1 MMKKSIFILLIA
13 LILGALS
20 ARAATKYEINVAGVE
35 VTSDNKGGVTGGDIK
50 SGTVTYDPSGN
61 VLTLTNVTIS
71 RTGGS
76 NYGVHNRKCDN
87 LTIKFVGTC
96 KIESNEANAI
106 HLDRASTVMVTSGS
120 TLTASMTACNNSLR
134 GVVYVNGVTANFN
147 GPGTLNIGGA
157 AKSGTSNRPAGF
169 EGTGKSSNSKINVS
183 YITLNIT
190 TPGESFYKFGTV
202 ALSSGVDVK
211 CSTSYGS
218 RAVHTTGNLY
228 FNNGVACVT
237 PADAVFSDGMYTQN
251 DGYWHFTDNY
261 GVIVSTANFPDA
273 NFRTYLRSLCS
284 SGEQYL
290 TKAQLQNLTS
300 LDVSNKSISDLTGV
314 SRLTYLKT
322 LICSHNQLKAL
333 PSLPSTLTY
342 LDCVDNQL
350 TSLPT
355 LPASLIT
362 LSCSSNQLSALPTLP
377 ASLTY
382 LECNSNQLKALPT
395 LPSALTTLKCGS
407 NRLTDLPTLPDGIQ
421 RVYASDNKF
430 TSLYIDRNSS
440 LNTLDVSNNTA
451 LTVLHCYKN
460 ALTSLT
466 YSGCPLRTLDCSYN
480 QLTSLPTLPATLTTL
495 NCFDNKLTSLP
506 TLPVYLTKLECG
518 YNQLTALPT
527 LPDSIRT
534 VYAVGNKFKSLS
546 ITGKSSLV
554 SLDVSRSTTLTKL
567 ECQNNGL
574 TALDFSNCANLS
586 TVNCSSNQLTSL
598 CTLPSSLTILNCSGN
613 KFTSL
618 PILPS
623 SLTILNCSGNAL
635 IWSPTLPDGIEVIY
649 AIGNKFTSLS
659 ITGKSSLKTLDV
671 SNNTALKSL
680 DCSGNGL
687 TDLKY
692 SGCTSLETLNCSSNQ
707 LTDLPTL
714 PSTIETVDANNN
726 NLSTLTIT
734 GKKSLKTLNVAGN
747 TSLAYLEC
755 RLSALTTLNCSGCT
769 ALQTIYADNN
779 KFSTLTITGMSK
791 LETLDVSSNK
801 LNNLSVE
808 GCKNL
813 IELQIQNNQI
823 KGSAMTELINSMPT
837 LPDGT
842 GSWFYVLDPR
852 KDEGNEITDAQ
863 VKAANAKNWHPLKYV
878 NTTWVEIEAT
888 DDGVRGDVTG
898 DGLVDVADVNA
909 VISIMLGKTEASS
922 YKGVADVTADGIIDV
937 SDVNA
942 VIAITLGNQ

>member
-1 MMKKSIFILLIA
+1 MIKKSIFILLIA
-13 LILGALS
+13 LTLGALS

-35 VTSDNKGGVTGGDIK
+35 VTSDNKGNVTGGDIK
-50 SGTVTYDPSGN
+50 SGTVTYDPSSN

-322 LICSHNQLKAL
+322 LNCSYN
-333 PSLPSTLTY
+333 
-342 LDCVDNQL
+342 
-350 TSLPT
+350 
-355 LPASLIT
+355 
-362 LSCSSNQLSALPTLP
+362 
-377 ASLTY
+377 SLT
-382 LECNSNQLKALPT
+382 ALPT
-395 LPSALTTLKCGS
+395 LPSS
-407 NRLTDLPTLPDGIQ
+407 
-421 RVYASDNKF
+421 
-430 TSLYIDRNSS
+430 
-440 LNTLDVSNNTA
+440 
-451 LTVLHCYKN
+451 
-460 ALTSLT
+460 
-466 YSGCPLRTLDCSYN
+466 
-480 QLTSLPTLPATLTTL
+480 LTTL
-495 NCFDNKLTSLP
+495 NCRVNQLTALP
-506 TLPVYLTKLECG
+506 TLPSTLTALNCG

-527 LPDSIRT
+527 LPAGIQTID
-534 VYAVGNKFKSLS
+534 A
-546 ITGKSSLV
+546 
-554 SLDVSRSTTLTKL
+554 
-567 ECQNNGL
+567 
-574 TALDFSNCANLS
+574 
-586 TVNCSSNQLTSL
+586 SSNR
-598 CTLPSSLTILNCSGN
+598 
-613 KFTSL
+613 
-618 PILPS
+618 
-623 SLTILNCSGNAL
+623 
-635 IWSPTLPDGIEVIY
+635 
-649 AIGNKFTSLS
+649 FTSLS
-659 ITGKSSLKTLDV
+659 IISKSSLNTLDV
-671 SNNTALKSL
+671 SNNTSLTSLACGYNALTSLSYSGCSSLQTLNCSHNQLTTLSALPATVTVFNCSNNSLAFLPTLSRDIQEVNASTNKFTSITIIGYSSLKTLNLSNDYNLTYLDCHNNALTDINLMYCPLQKL
-680 DCSGNGL
+680 DCSHNQLTTLRTLPDDLIDLNCSYNQLTTLPSTIIPSGIKTIYAQNNKLTGLHIYNKSSLEVLMVNDNTAL
-687 TDLKY
+687 TDLRCYHNALTVLNY
-692 SGCTSLETLNCSSNQ
+692 SGCPLKTLDCSYNQLEELAYTLPATLTTLNCSDNKLTALPTLPGSLTELNCGYNQLKALSSLPNSLFTLVCYSNKLTSLPTLPTSLTTLNCSSNQ
-707 LTDLPTL
+707 LTALPTL
-714 PSTIETVDANNN
+714 PAGIKELYA
-726 NLSTLTIT
+726 LSNQLSEVNVT
-734 GKKSLKTLNVAGN
+734 GKPSLKVLYLNN
-747 TSLAYLEC
+747 
-755 RLSALTTLNCSGCT
+755 
-769 ALQTIYADNN
+769 
-779 KFSTLTITGMSK
+779 
-791 LETLDVSSNK
+791 NK
-801 LNNLSVE
+801 LNNLSVD
-808 GCKNL
+808 GCNNL
-813 IELQIQNNQI
+813 TELYIYRNQI
-823 KGSAMTELINSMPT
+823 KGSAMTSLINSMRT

-842 GSWFYVLDPR
+842 TSEFYVLNPGGS
-852 KDEGNEITDAQ
+852 EGNEITNAQ
-863 VKAANAKNWHPLKYV
+863 VKAANAKNWHPMKYV
-878 NTTWVEIEAT
+878 GNSTWVEIEAT

-942 VIAITLGNQ
+942 IIAITLGKQ

>member
-1 MMKKSIFILLIA
+1 MIKKSIFILLIA
-13 LILGALS
+13 LILGVLS
-20 ARAATKYEINVAGVE
+20 AHAATKYEINVAGVE

-322 LICSHNQLKAL
+322 LNCSYN
-333 PSLPSTLTY
+333 SLT
-342 LDCVDNQL
+342 
-350 TSLPT
+350 
-355 LPASLIT
+355 
-362 LSCSSNQLSALPTLP
+362 ALPTLP
-377 ASLTY
+377 ASLTTLDCSY
-382 LECNSNQLKALPT
+382 DELTSLTT
-395 LPSALTTLKCGS
+395 LPSSLTTLKCGS
-407 NRLTDLPTLPDGIQ
+407 NRLSALPTLPATLTTLYCSSNALTELPTLPAGIQ
-421 RVYASDNKF
+421 KIDASYNKF
-430 TSLYIDRNSS
+430 TKLHIDENSS
-440 LNTLDVSNNTA
+440 LKTLDVSNNTS
-451 LTVLHCYKN
+451 LTSLYCYKN
-460 ALTSLT
+460 VLTALN

-480 QLTSLPTLPATLTTL
+480 KLTSLTTLPSSLTTLTCGGNRLSALPTLPATLTTL
-495 NCFDNKLTSLP
+495 YCFSNA
-506 TLPVYLTKLECG
+506 
-518 YNQLTALPT
+518 LTALPT
-527 LPDSIRT
+527 LPAGI
-534 VYAVGNKFKSLS
+534 
-546 ITGKSSLV
+546 
-554 SLDVSRSTTLTKL
+554 
-567 ECQNNGL
+567 Q
-574 TALDFSNCANLS
+574 
-586 TVNCSSNQLTSL
+586 
-598 CTLPSSLTILNCSGN
+598 TIDAS
-613 KFTSL
+613 
-618 PILPS
+618 
-623 SLTILNCSGNAL
+623 
-635 IWSPTLPDGIEVIY
+635 Y
-649 AIGNKFTSLS
+649 NKFTSLS
-659 ITGKSSLKTLDV
+659 ITGKSSLKTLDL

-680 DCSGNGL
+680 DCSGNAL
-687 TDLKY
+687 TNLKY
-692 SGCTSLETLNCSSNQ
+692 SGCTSLETLNCSSNALTALPTLPASLTTLNCNGNQ
-707 LTDLPTL
+707 LTALPTLPDGIREIWATDNSFTKLQITDNMNLAKLYVNNNTKLTSLNCSNNALTELDYSGCTNLSTLNCYSNKLTSLSTLPSTLTTLTCPSNQLTSLPTL
-714 PSTIETVDANNN
+714 PS
-726 NLSTLTIT
+726 S
-734 GKKSLKTLNVAGN
+734 
-747 TSLAYLEC
+747 
-755 RLSALTTLNCSGCT
+755 LTTLNC
-769 ALQTIYADNN
+769 Y
-779 KFSTLTITGMSK
+779 
-791 LETLDVSSNK
+791 SNK
-801 LNNLSVE
+801 LTALPTLPASLTTLSCGNNQLTLLPALPDGIRYISADYNKIGEINVINKQNLAILDVENNKLDNLSVD
-808 GCKNL
+808 GCNNL
-813 IELQIQNNQI
+813 TELYIYHNQI
-823 KGSAMTELINSMPT
+823 KGSAMTSLINSMPT

-842 GSWFYVLDPR
+842 ESVFRVLNPSGS
-852 KDEGNEITDAQ
+852 EGNEITNAQ
-863 VKAANAKNWHPLKYV
+863 VKAAKAKNWHPMKYDQAL
-878 NTTWVEIEAT
+878 WVEIET
-888 DDGVRGDVTG
+888 TVRGDVTG